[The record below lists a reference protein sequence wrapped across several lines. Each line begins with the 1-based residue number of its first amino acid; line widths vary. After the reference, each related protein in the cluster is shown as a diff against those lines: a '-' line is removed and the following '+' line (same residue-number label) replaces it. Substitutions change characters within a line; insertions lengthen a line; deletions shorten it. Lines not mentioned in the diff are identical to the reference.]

1 MVVKGRKIEA
11 WALILAC
18 CVCASGILA
27 QNAPASKKPASPLIP
42 AAPAPAETAPP
53 VPPPDPL
60 GRSSPHG
67 CVVGFLLAAQRQD
80 YTRAAQYLDIKK
92 PPAQAEEL
100 ARQLQTVLDTGLT
113 GNLDGLSR
121 EATGDET
128 DSLRTSRDLVGT
140 VKTSEASLDII
151 VERVQRKGEPPIWLF
166 SSETL
171 AQIPHVSEQPA

>member
-1 MVVKGRKIEA
+1 M
-11 WALILAC
+11 
-18 CVCASGILA
+18 
-27 QNAPASKKPASPLIP
+27 
-42 AAPAPAETAPP
+42 
-53 VPPPDPL
+53 
-60 GRSSPHG
+60 
-67 CVVGFLLAAQRQD
+67 VGFLLAAQRQD